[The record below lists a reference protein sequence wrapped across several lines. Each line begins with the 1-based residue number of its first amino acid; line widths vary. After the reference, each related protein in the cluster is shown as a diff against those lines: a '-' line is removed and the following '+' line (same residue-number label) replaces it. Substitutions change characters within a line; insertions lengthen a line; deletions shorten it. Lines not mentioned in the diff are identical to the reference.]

1 MAIPIRDIT
10 KLIPEYN
17 GKEKGLDSFIK
28 KIDRL
33 WAHIA
38 DVPDNERTQFL
49 LVLQLKLT
57 EKAADA
63 VQDNEF
69 DNWDAVKAD
78 LIEHITPH
86 RNTEKSELKLCAK
99 EDVETYAKKIE
110 EALDTLNR
118 SFSQE
123 DQNDTIK
130 RENDRKARKAFE
142 NGLAEPS
149 LRDKAIA
156 RGCNTLKEAVD
167 YIIEQELRYS
177 ELKPT
182 VAQDVCAYCKKP
194 GHSISECL
202 TLSRKSSNSPRE
214 PRPSRPPPRE
224 A

>member
-1 MAIPIRDIT
+1 MPIRDVT
-10 KLIPEYN
+10 KLIPKYS

-28 KIDRL
+28 KIDKL
-33 WAHIA
+33 WTHIA
-38 DVPDNERTQFL
+38 DFPENEHTQFL

-86 RNTEKSELKLCAK
+86 RNTEKSELKLCAIKQLPK
-99 EDVETYAKKIE
+99 EDLESYAKKIE
-110 EALDTLNR
+110 DALDTLNR

-130 RENDRKARKAFE
+130 RENERKARKVFE
-142 NGLAEPS
+142 NGFSEPS

-156 RGCNTLKEAVD
+156 CGCNTLKEAVD

-182 VAQDVCAYCKKP
+182 VTPDTCAYCKKP
-194 GHSISECL
+194 NTE
-202 TLSRKSSNSPRE
+202 
-214 PRPSRPPPRE
+214 
-224 A
+224 